1 MDKLSFNF
9 DSVPSIW
16 ELCFNKDC
24 PHKDTCMRYFVG
36 QHLPDDKNIGLAV
49 FPNALQNGRCE
60 FYVEKKVI
68 RAAWGF
74 HNLFLNVKHVDDTPI
89 RREIQQYLG
98 SRPTYYRYMNGQL
111 TLTPEQQA
119 DIIDIFR
126 SYGYTE
132 QLRFDYYVDRYS
144 FE

>member
-1 MDKLSFNF
+1 MGNLFQQRL
-9 DSVPSIW
+9 P
-16 ELCFNKDC
+16 
-24 PHKDTCMRYFVG
+24 TQG
-36 QHLPDDKNIGLAV
+36 HLYALFCWATSTRRQKHRLRRL
-49 FPNALQNGRCE
+49 PNALQNGKCE

-74 HNLFLNVKHVDDTPI
+74 HHLFLNVKHVDDTPI

-132 QLRFDYYVDRYS
+132 KLRFDYYVDRYS

>member
-1 MDKLSFNF
+1 MGNLFQQRLPTQGHLYALFCWATSTRRQKHR
-9 DSVPSIW
+9 
-16 ELCFNKDC
+16 LC
-24 PHKDTCMRYFVG
+24 R
-36 QHLPDDKNIGLAV
+36 LPQCA
-49 FPNALQNGRCE
+49 
-60 FYVEKKVI
+60 
-68 RAAWGF
+68 
-74 HNLFLNVKHVDDTPI
+74 HHLFLNVKHVDDTPI

-132 QLRFDYYVDRYS
+132 KLSFDYYVDRYS